1 MSTFQISN
9 EIPASLDNIWNIV
22 SDIDREPEYWHGT
35 KSVMNIRK
43 VGNIVERETV
53 IAFRN
58 SVCKKI
64 LTLDAKNAIKKRLI
78 DGHIRA
84 NKQNTS
90 RCKLGYYSQWFFWT
104 LRVDNKKAHIKR
116 NSGRSK

>member
-1 MSTFQISN
+1 MEFPLHDKSYVHVSN
-9 EIPASLDNIWNIV
+9 YTEIPARLDNVWNIV

-58 SVCKKI
+58 SVCKEI
-64 LTLDAKNAIKKRLI
+64 VTSDAKNAIKKRII
-78 DGHIRA
+78 DGPIRGKGYYPYT
-84 NKQNTS
+84 NWNEQNTS
-90 RCKLGYYSQWFFWT
+90 RCKLGYYSQWFF
-104 LRVDNKKAHIKR
+104 
-116 NSGRSK
+116 